1 MDFSQFK
8 SWIKNV
14 SEGRLDAAEE
24 WTVPGSWWV
33 DSGDGKDTCDR
44 ITLMRPYLSRVF
56 SEARYGIVF
65 VSPGCDAGSNPIHYE
80 VVYCAASFVAP
91 YNTPE
96 DLVVYMPKGGWGHL
110 GFFLEREDAQAAMKY
125 AVDEIT
131 KEVSNALEKGIPSIY
146 FKTSWLN
153 GTAERG
159 FEQSLEEDTGAT
171 YKFDYADKDDIL
183 DRDTGKPV
191 CATPDEF
198 IRVVRDTKNMENYAL
213 RCIQMEEAFIKDICA
228 KIDVE
233 ACCDRTGELLLN
245 FSEEKFEEQLR
256 KAYTAVVDFYANG
269 IWCCFDIMRALGE
282 EAYPGEP
289 LNKQTQEALMEWRSM
304 DFVRPHVLTYVYSRL
319 TEIMSAVNG
328 SDCE

>member
-14 SEGRLDAAEE
+14 SEGRLDAAEGA
-24 WTVPGSWWV
+24 VPGSWWV
-33 DSGDGKDTCDR
+33 NQDEENTGDR
-44 ITLMRPYLSRVF
+44 IILRRPHLSRVF
-56 SEARYGIVF
+56 SESRYGIVF
-65 VSPGCDAGSNPIHYE
+65 VSPGYDACGDTIHYE
-80 VVYCAASFVAP
+80 VVYCATSFLTP
-91 YNTPE
+91 YDTPDE
-96 DLVVYMPKGGWGHL
+96 LIVYMPTGGWGHL
-110 GFFLEREDAQAAMKY
+110 GFFLEWEDAQAAMKY
-125 AVDEIT
+125 AADEIAE
-131 KEVSNALEKGIPSIY
+131 EVSNALEKGIPSIY

-153 GTAERG
+153 GTAERS
-159 FEQSLEEDTGAT
+159 FEQSLEEDEGGT
-171 YKFDYADKDDIL
+171 YEFDYADKDDIL
-183 DRDTGKPV
+183 DRDTGKPI

-198 IRVVRDTKNMENYAL
+198 IRVVRDTKNTENYAL

-233 ACCDRTGELLLN
+233 SCCDRTGDLLLN
-245 FSEEKFEEQLR
+245 FSEEKFEEQLG

-269 IWCCFDIMRALGE
+269 IWCCFDIMSALGA
-282 EAYPGEP
+282 EADPGEP

-304 DFVRPHVLTYVYSRL
+304 DFVRPHILTYIYSRL